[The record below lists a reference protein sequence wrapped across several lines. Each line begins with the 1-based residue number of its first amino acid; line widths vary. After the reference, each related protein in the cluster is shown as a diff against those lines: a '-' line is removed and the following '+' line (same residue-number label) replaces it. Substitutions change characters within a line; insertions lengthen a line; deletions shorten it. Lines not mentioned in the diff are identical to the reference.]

1 MTWMDL
7 GSGAPMAS
15 PPVHGAHIPR
25 PSRRALLAG
34 AAGRSCLVAAGCS
47 RVATASTSDGGDLLD
62 RLRAQGVARLG
73 IAGEIPFGYI
83 DKNGDLTGEAPELA
97 KVIFKRL
104 GVDRVQPVPTEFG
117 SLIPGLNSQQFDVV
131 SAGMYINPDRCE
143 QVHLRRP
150 DYQMLDAF
158 IVRKG
163 NPQGLHNYQ
172 DVVKK
177 KAKFATGTG
186 YAEIDYAVEAGYE
199 ESDILIVP
207 DQVAGLNAVEAGPG
221 RRLRRRPRSPPA
233 GGAEVPQGR
242 GHRAVPARSST
253 ASRTWTAGGFAFRP
267 TETNLRDA
275 FNAELRKLQAESGEL
290 LRILGPF
297 GFTQGRDDRPDGEG
311 AVRLMTIRSLG
322 TGPARA
328 SGSPSS

>member
-34 AAGRSCLVAAGCS
+34 AAGLLVPVAAGCS

-104 GVDRVQPVPTEFG
+104 GVDRVQAVPTEFG
-117 SLIPGLNSQQFDVV
+117 SLIPGLNSQQFDIV

-143 QVHLRRP
+143 QVIFSDP
-150 DYQMLDAF
+150 DYQMLDSF
-158 IVRKG
+158 VVRKG
-163 NPQGLHNYQ
+163 NPLGLHNYQ

-186 YAEIDYAVEAGYE
+186 YAEIAYAVEAGYE

-207 DQVAGLNAVEAGPG
+207 DQVAGMNAVEAG
-221 RRLRRRPRSPPA
+221 RADVFAATAVTARQVVMKSRK
-233 GGAEVPQGR
+233 AEATEAFKPLVDGKPHVDG
-242 GHRAVPARSST
+242 
-253 ASRTWTAGGFAFRP
+253 GGFAFRP
-267 TETNLRDA
+267 TETKLRDA
-275 FNAELRKLQAESGEL
+275 FNAELRKLRESGEL
-290 LRILGPF
+290 LRIIKPF
-297 GFTQGRDDRPDGEG
+297 GFTQDEVTD
-311 AVRLMTIRSLG
+311 MTAKELCG
-322 TGPARA
+322 Q
-328 SGSPSS
+328 